1 MILSFFSSQGWE
13 SWDLER
19 PPLVA
24 ERMPVLIDD
33 DLRLEDGPG
42 RPRPASVVNQWL
54 RELPVSGAPAPASW
68 ASYARVVR
76 EWLEFLTA
84 RGVGLFDS
92 RSRLREAL
100 GGYSEFRGSG
110 PAGQRLA
117 GSTWNRH
124 VSVLSVFYRW
134 AIAEGHAEAEPFTHK
149 TARAL
154 FDGTGR
160 EVTVNL
166 ARRRSPKPHV
176 RIRYL
181 EPGFAEVFLRG
192 LAGLAPDG
200 RPDERF
206 AGRELSRNAA
216 IGGLALATGLRLQ
229 EFSYLLVWEIPV
241 LAAVPRTLPVPFP
254 VPSGVTK
261 GRKFRT
267 TWISY
272 EALAGVHQYADLDRA
287 AAAAGSRWR
296 PPPRWGDPLQVSE
309 PGPAGGR
316 INGVRCRWDAL
327 TPGER
332 RRLVAPDGGS
342 CLVALRGDGGPFTA
356 WASVF
361 ERTSD
366 RIRARFEPRFPH
378 VSPHRL
384 RHSMAM
390 RTLEFLVSGYYR
402 QAAALA
408 GTGGGAADAALGLYL
423 AKADPLMVLRDLL
436 GHSSVATTEV
446 YLRRLDTTRI
456 FADAYEQAGREAGLI
471 PAQARREAAAEF
483 VHGDTRDEQ
492 RKGPAGGGEQ
502 QCPRR

>member
-1 MILSFFSSQGWE
+1 MILMFFSSRGWE
-13 SWDLER
+13 SWGLEHR
-19 PPLVA
+19 PLVA

-42 RPRPASVVNQWL
+42 RLRPVSVVNQWL
-54 RELPVSGAPAPASW
+54 RQLPVSGAPAPASW

-76 EWLEFLTA
+76 EWLEFLAA

-92 RSRLREAL
+92 RDRLRRAL
-100 GGYSEFRGSG
+100 GAYSEFRGSG
-110 PAGQRLA
+110 AAGQRFA
-117 GSTWNRH
+117 ASTWNRH

-134 AIAEGHAEAEPFTHK
+134 AITEGHAEAEPFTYK

-154 FDGTGR
+154 FDGTSR

-166 ARRRSPKPHV
+166 ASRRCPKPHV

-181 EPGFAEVFLRG
+181 EPDFAALFLQG

-200 RPDERF
+200 GPDTRF
-206 AGRELSRNAA
+206 AGRELSRNHAV
-216 IGGLALATGLRLQ
+216 GGLALATGLRLQ
-229 EFSYLLVWEIPV
+229 EFSHLLVWEIPA
-241 LAAVPRTLPVPFP
+241 LPTAAGALPVPFP

-267 TWISY
+267 TWVSH
-272 EALAGVHQYADLDRA
+272 EALASVHQYADLDRA
-287 AAAAGSRWR
+287 AAAAGSAWR
-296 PPPRWGDPLQVSE
+296 PAPRRGEALLVSD
-309 PGPAGGR
+309 PGPLGGR
-316 INGVRCRWDAL
+316 INGIRRRWDTL

-332 RRLVAPDGGS
+332 CRLVAPGGGS
-342 CLVALRGDGGPFTA
+342 CLLALRGDGGPFTA

-366 RIRARFEPRFPH
+366 RIRVRFEPRFPA

-384 RHSMAM
+384 RHTMAM

-402 QAAALA
+402 QAAGLVTATGTAA
-408 GTGGGAADAALGLYL
+408 GPDAALVLYL

-436 GHSSVATTEV
+436 GHSSVTTTEA

-456 FADAYEQAGREAGLI
+456 YADAYERAGLDAGLI
-471 PAQARREAAAEF
+471 PARAWREAAAEF
-483 VHGDTRDEQ
+483 GPGD
-492 RKGPAGGGEQ
+492 AGGGE
-502 QCPRR
+502 R

>member
-1 MILSFFSSQGWE
+1 MILTFFSSRGWE
-13 SWDLER
+13 SWGLEHR
-19 PPLVA
+19 PLVA

-33 DLRLEDGPG
+33 DLLLEDEPG

-54 RELPVSGAPAPASW
+54 RQLPVSGAPAPASW
-68 ASYARVVR
+68 ASYAGVVR

-92 RSRLREAL
+92 RDWLRQAL
-100 GGYSEFRGSG
+100 GAYSEFRGSG
-110 PAGQRLA
+110 AAGQRFA
-117 GSTWNRH
+117 ASTWNRH

-134 AIAEGHAEAEPFTHK
+134 AITEGHAAAEPFTYK

-154 FDGTGR
+154 FDGTSR
-160 EVTVNL
+160 EVMVNL
-166 ARRRSPKPHV
+166 ASRRRPKPHA

-181 EPGFAEVFLRG
+181 EPDFAALFLQG

-200 RPDERF
+200 RADSRF
-206 AGRELSRNAA
+206 AGRELSRNHAV
-216 IGGLALATGLRLQ
+216 GGLALSTGLRLQ
-229 EFSYLLVWEIPV
+229 EFSHLLVWEIPA
-241 LAAVPRTLPVPFP
+241 LPAAGGTLPVSFP

-267 TWISY
+267 TWISH

-287 AAAAGSRWR
+287 AAAGGSAWR
-296 PPPRWGDPLQVSE
+296 PGPWQGEALLVSD
-309 PGPAGGR
+309 PGPVGGR
-316 INGVRCRWDAL
+316 INGIRRRWDIL

-342 CLVALRGDGGPFTA
+342 CLLALRGDGGPFTA

-366 RIRARFEPRFPH
+366 RIRARFEPRFPA

-384 RHSMAM
+384 RHTMAM

-402 QAAALA
+402 QAAGLVTATGTAA
-408 GTGGGAADAALGLYL
+408 GPDAALALYL

-436 GHSSVATTEV
+436 GHSSVTTTEA

-456 FADAYEQAGREAGLI
+456 YADAYQRAGLDAGLI
-471 PAQARREAAAEF
+471 PARAWREAAAEF
-483 VHGDTRDEQ
+483 GPGD
-492 RKGPAGGGEQ
+492 AGGGE
-502 QCPRR
+502 R